1 MLSGRVRH
9 VAPVHPFLFRGLL
22 TCGACERILTGEL
35 HKGHV
40 YYRCHNR
47 SCLKKASAREEA
59 VEEAVRGLL
68 GQVQPSG
75 AQMEVILKVIALLR
89 GEWDGERMARRDQL
103 RLQLGQT
110 KARLD
115 RLIDSHL
122 EWLLEGPVFCEKKVS
137 LLSEIRRL
145 ENDLASLK
153 DESAHSPA
161 KLEECLELA
170 KTALLTY
177 ETGNS
182 TQKRE
187 LMETVS
193 SNRRVF
199 RKNVVVEPS
208 NPFQLLLNRPTVRPR
223 VLQRDTVRTLMEWFM
238 TKEGVL
244 FDMRMRKLGL

>member
-1 MLSGRVRH
+1 M
-9 VAPVHPFLFRGLL
+9 
-22 TCGACERILTGEL
+22 
-35 HKGHV
+35 
-40 YYRCHNR
+40 
-47 SCLKKASAREEA
+47 
-59 VEEAVRGLL
+59 RGLL
-68 GQVQPSG
+68 GQVQPSD
-75 AQMEVILKVIALLR
+75 AQMDMILKVIALLR
-89 GEWDGERMARRDQL
+89 GDWDRERMARRDQL

-122 EWLLEGPVFCEKKVS
+122 EGLLETAVFCEKKAS

-238 TKEGVL
+238 TKEGML
-244 FDMRMRKLGL
+244 FDMRMKRLGLWN